1 MPFKFETLSIPDV
14 VLVEARAF
22 PDERGFFMETFK
34 QSEFVRGG
42 IRRNFVQDNFSYSHK
57 GTVRGL
63 HYQLNPAAQGKLVA
77 CLHGEIYDVAVDLRK
92 GSPTYGQWVGVIL
105 SAENRRML
113 WVPEGFAHGFQALSE
128 GVMVWYK
135 VTAEYNPATER
146 GLHWDDPAL
155 GIDWPLRGEA
165 LLSPKDVVLPT
176 LAELSEAD
184 NNFAYEVQM

>member
-1 MPFKFETLSIPDV
+1 MPFQFTPQVIPEV
-14 VLVEARAF
+14 ILVEARAF

-42 IRRNFVQDNFSYSHK
+42 IRRNFVQDNFSFSRR
-57 GTVRGL
+57 GTLRGL

-77 CLHGEIYDVAVDLRK
+77 CLQGEIYDVAVDIRR
-92 GSPTYGQWVGVIL
+92 GSPTYGQWVGVVL

-113 WVPEGFAHGFQALSE
+113 WVPEGFAHGFQALTD

-135 VTAEYNPATER
+135 VTSEYSPADER
-146 GLHWDDPAL
+146 GIRWDDPAL

-165 LLSPKDVVLPT
+165 LLSPKDRVLPT
-176 LAELSEAD
+176 LAELGESD
-184 NNFAYEVQM
+184 NNFVYEVQM

>member
-1 MPFKFETLSIPDV
+1 MPFQFTPQVIPEV
-14 VLVEARAF
+14 ILVEARAF

-42 IRRNFVQDNFSYSHK
+42 IRRNFVQDNFSFSRR
-57 GTVRGL
+57 GTLRGL

-77 CLHGEIYDVAVDLRK
+77 CLQGEIYDVAVDIRR
-92 GSPTYGQWVGVIL
+92 GSPTYGQWVGVVL

-128 GVMVWYK
+128 GTMVWYK
-135 VTAEYNPATER
+135 VTSEYSPADER
-146 GLHWDDPAL
+146 GIRWDDPAL

-165 LLSPKDVVLPT
+165 LLSPKDRVLPT
-176 LAELSEAD
+176 LAELGKAD
-184 NNFAYEVQM
+184 NNFVYEVQM